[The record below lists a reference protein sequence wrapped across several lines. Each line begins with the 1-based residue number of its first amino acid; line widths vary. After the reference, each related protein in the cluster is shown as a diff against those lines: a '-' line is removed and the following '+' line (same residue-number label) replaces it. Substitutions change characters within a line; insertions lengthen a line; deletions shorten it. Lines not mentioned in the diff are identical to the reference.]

1 MFVVSIATGEIVM
14 SRWSRVSGT
23 LFAVG
28 AALGL
33 SLLVSTARAADT
45 LAAYAPGEKLIALFE
60 FDGLEG
66 HRAAWGKTAAWRA
79 LHETKL
85 GELVGDL
92 AGQAFDIIQKANPNP
107 QKTKVSKDEFAKWV
121 DHVKDHG
128 FLVAFFGDPQS
139 PTGLAVIRGAGQ
151 GEPSRV
157 MATLFGPGKTPK
169 AEPVEK
175 AGRMVHSFGQNSS
188 WWVEGDDLILVETK
202 GLDAVLAAIDGKGP
216 KASNSPIRAALAKP
230 RDGFEPVA
238 VGFFDLAQLG
248 PPPPDFENLG
258 LAGVKRIEFQWG
270 FHGDAL
276 ESFTRLVAPAPRRGM
291 LSLLDQPAFTID
303 SLPPIPAGQTSFTAL
318 SFDLLKSYDQIA
330 AISRKMDPAQAKAL
344 DASEK
349 RVNEALGL
357 DLRDDLLKPL
367 GPQVVTYMLP
377 VQAPQFGLPNP
388 MITGITNY
396 AGLVVG
402 VQTKDEKAVGEALGR
417 VVELINK
424 QVAEQMKGNPNP
436 PQFAK
441 GDGPGVEYVM
451 NLAGIGMPPL
461 LEQTF
466 SPTITVGNGQLIV
479 SGSRDAAR
487 KALDTAKAAPGER
500 WKATEAFMPL
510 VERLPK
516 EMIVLSVSDIRETLP
531 EMLAGLP
538 LMAAAFNA
546 QVAPMIK
553 EQGGPDVSLVVD
565 PAKVPPADQLRALL
579 FPASSAISVD
589 DQGVTLHQRES
600 LPSISS
606 PAAAGTVV
614 ALLLPAV
621 QAAREAARRAPCVN
635 NLKQICLALHNYESA
650 NGHFPGDI
658 TDKDGKPLL
667 SWRVAILPYMEQ
679 NELYNEFKLD
689 EPWDSPHNKPLLDK
703 IPMFY
708 HCPSQSYPDPT
719 LTNYQGFEGKGTFFE
734 KGTQIKL
741 ASFTDGTSNTLAVV
755 EAAEGAPWTKPADLH
770 FDENAPPSFYGA
782 GMKHAM
788 GFNAL
793 FADGSVRFIKLA
805 THPTVLKALITRNG
819 GEVINADSF

>member
-14 SRWSRVSGT
+14 SRWSRVSGI

-28 AALGL
+28 AAVGL

-60 FDGLEG
+60 FDGLES
-66 HRAAWGKTAAWRA
+66 HREAWGKTAAWRA

-107 QKTKVSKDEFAKWV
+107 QKTKVSKEEFGKWV
-121 DHVKDHG
+121 NHVKDHG
-128 FLVAFFGDPQS
+128 FLIAFFGDPQS
-139 PTGLAVIRGAGQ
+139 PTALAVIRGAGQ

-157 MATLFGPGKTPK
+157 MGALFGPEKAPK
-169 AEPVEK
+169 SEPVEK
-175 AGRMVHSFGQNSS
+175 AGRMVHSFSQDSS
-188 WWVEGDDLILVETK
+188 WWVEGDDLVLVEDR
-202 GLDAVLAAIDGKGP
+202 GFAAVVAALDGKGP
-216 KASNSPIRAALAKP
+216 NASNSPIRAALAKP

-238 VGFFDLAQLG
+238 VGFL
-248 PPPPDFENLG
+248 DFSQIEVAPEAKNLG
-258 LAGVKRIEFQWG
+258 LDGVKRVEYQWG

-276 ESFTRLVAPAPRRGM
+276 ESFTKLVAPAPRRGF
-291 LSLLDQPAFTID
+291 LSLIDQPTFNIN

-318 SFDLLKSYDQIA
+318 SVDLLKSYDQIA
-330 AISRKMDPAQAKAL
+330 AVSRKMDPAQAKAL
-344 DASEK
+344 DESEK

-357 DLRDDLLKPL
+357 DLREDLLKPL
-367 GPQVVTYMLP
+367 GPQVVTYILP

-396 AGLVVG
+396 AGVVVG
-402 VQTKDEKAVGEALGR
+402 VQAKDEKAVGETLGR

-441 GDGPGVEYVM
+441 GDGPGVEYTM
-451 NLAGIGMPPL
+451 NLAGMGMPPL
-461 LEQTF
+461 FEQTF

-479 SGSRDAAR
+479 SASRDAAR

-500 WKATEAFMPL
+500 WKATEAFVPL

-516 EMIVLSVSDIRETLP
+516 EMIVLSVSDVRETLP
-531 EMLAGLP
+531 DMLAGLP

-553 EQGGPDVSLVVD
+553 ERGGPEVSLVVD

-579 FPASSAISVD
+579 FPASTAVSVD

-600 LPSISS
+600 LPSITS
-606 PAAAGTVV
+606 PAATGTLV
-614 ALLLPAV
+614 ALLVPAT
-621 QAAREAARRAPCVN
+621 QAAREAARRAQCVN
-635 NLKQICLALHNYESA
+635 NLKQIVLALHNYHDTF
-650 NGHFPGDI
+650 GHFPGNFV
-658 TDKDGKPLL
+658 DKDGKPLL
-667 SWRVAILPYMEQ
+667 SWRVAILPFMEQ
-679 NELYNEFKLD
+679 SELYNEFKLD

-703 IPMFY
+703 IPPFY

-734 KGTQIKL
+734 KGMKVGI
-741 ASFTDGTSNTLAVV
+741 ASFTDGTSNTVAVV
-755 EAAEGAPWTKPADLH
+755 ESQEGTPWTKPADLP
-770 FDENAPPSFYGA
+770 FDPNAPPSFYGA

-793 FADGSVRFIKLA
+793 FADGSVRFLKLT

-819 GEVINADSF
+819 GEVISSDSY